1 MEVRNTFTV
10 GEVLEVLTPGK
21 ENRCFQVEAITDSK
35 GQAMERANHPME
47 VVTLHIPFIVSMND
61 IIRRKR

>member
-10 GEVLEVLTPGK
+10 GETLEVLTPGM
-21 ENRCFQVEAITDSK
+21 ENRCFTVESITGSK
-35 GQAMERANHPME
+35 GDAMEKANHPME
-47 VVTLHIPFIVSMND
+47 VVTLHIPFPVGMND